1 MNDGNFSQESLR
13 KEAWDYFQMHAG
25 QRLSTFNFY
34 IVISS
39 VLSTALFTSFQK
51 DYRVPG
57 VSAILGFLLAFFSF
71 IFWRLDL
78 RNKELIKNAEAAL
91 KFFES
96 AREPM
101 DSAEGFHVTKLF
113 LHEEYK
119 TGKKRSGRY
128 LFLLRRHWSYSDC
141 FNLVF
146 LAFECAGLLGIVVG
160 LVQGA

>member
-1 MNDGNFSQESLR
+1 VGNGNVSEESLR
-13 KEAWDYFQMHAG
+13 KQAWDYFQMHAG

-51 DYRVPG
+51 DYRIPG
-57 VSAILGFLLAFFSF
+57 VSVILGFLLAFFSF
-71 IFWRLDL
+71 IFWKLDV

-96 AREPM
+96 TRGPA
-101 DSAEGFHVTKLF
+101 DSDEGVHVTKLF
-113 LHEEYK
+113 LHEEYH
-119 TGKKRSGRY
+119 TDKKRSARY
-128 LFLLRRHWSYSDC
+128 FFLWRRYWSYSDC

-146 LAFECAGLLGIVVG
+146 LAFECVGLSGIVVG
-160 LVQGA
+160 LI